1 MSIPT
6 RFEDPSALVSGIYSK
21 LTSVGAQA
29 AAHRESASRKL
40 CRLRDILLR
49 EDYGQ
54 HGELSQNDLILLTT
68 AGITVSRREDED
80 SATSAILV
88 FVLLCLCSARRG
100 TKSTEDPPLQDEIGS
115 LKSLL
120 KSPGVW
126 SESDIVAW
134 TMGRGVHLLS
144 NGALEDMRP
153 YASRFFLSSA
163 AILQQRLLDTGDDD
177 FLSLSLHKRQEN
189 TQAIESI
196 IAAADS
202 EAGQVVL
209 RDMMLSF
216 TLPMTL
222 VGVRRTLPLARET
235 SHVAMSEHPVETQEA
250 HGIAM
255 QGAAWVWDRSEDE
268 TKRTASILTGLAC
281 LLTREGPDP
290 IRKADAF
297 GGRVSLPFIQ
307 PRAPSNNG
315 LTRMSLD
322 PWTNRWC
329 LYRLEKGQKPDII
342 ASGGGVDGLII
353 CAVGLVGVECTTE

>member
-1 MSIPT
+1 MSTPT
-6 RFEDPSALVSGIYSK
+6 RFEDPSVLVSGIYSK

-29 AAHRESASRKL
+29 ATHRESASRKL
-40 CRLRDILLR
+40 CRLRDILVR
-49 EDYGQ
+49 EDYGE

-68 AGITVSRREDED
+68 AGIMASRRDDED
-80 SATSAILV
+80 SATSASLV
-88 FVLLCLCSARRG
+88 FVLLCLCSSRRG
-100 TKSTEDPPLQDEIGS
+100 TKGNQDPSVLDEIGS

-120 KSPGVW
+120 GSPGVW
-126 SESDIVAW
+126 NESDIVSQKI
-134 TMGRGVHLLS
+134 GRGVYLLT
-144 NGALEDMRP
+144 NGTLEDMRP
-153 YASRFFLSSA
+153 YASSFYLSSA
-163 AILQQRLLDTGDDD
+163 AILQQRLLDAGDDD
-177 FLSLSLHKRQEN
+177 FLSLTLHKRQEN

-235 SHVAMSEHPVETQEA
+235 SHIAMSEHPAETQEA

-255 QGAAWVWDRSEDE
+255 QGATWVWDRSEDE
-268 TKRTASILTGLAC
+268 TTRTVSILTGLAC

-297 GGRVSLPFIQ
+297 GGRVCLPFIQ
-307 PRAPSNNG
+307 QRAPSNNG

-322 PWTNRWC
+322 RWTNRWC
-329 LYRLEKGQKPDII
+329 LYRLEKGQKPDIL
-342 ASGGGVDGLII
+342 ASGGGLEGLIH
-353 CAVGLVGVECTTE
+353 CAVGLVGDV